1 MALAEKIKNEM
12 NKTQDEGL
20 IRVFCNALDELGVQY
35 LYDSYVGWILT
46 DGYTANELARMGVR

>member
-1 MALAEKIKNEM
+1 MAQKIINIMNET
-12 NKTQDEGL
+12 NDADL
-20 IRVFCNALDELGVQY
+20 IKVYTNALDELGVQY

>member
-1 MALAEKIKNEM
+1 MAQKIIKAMNETM
-12 NKTQDEGL
+12 DADL
-20 IRVFCNALDELGVQY
+20 IKVYTDALNELGVQY

>member
-1 MALAEKIKNEM
+1 MAQKIIAVMNETM
-12 NKTQDEGL
+12 DADL
-20 IRVFCNALDELGVQY
+20 IKVYTNALDELGVQY